1 MIADQVLA
9 AYDITA
15 HTHLLDVGGG
25 EGAFLIAAAA
35 RAPTLRLTLF
45 DLPAVAA
52 RAESRLA
59 EAGLTAR
66 ATATGGDFFRDP
78 LPPGADLITALR
90 VIHDHDDAAAA
101 TLLHAIRAALPPG
114 GTLLLAEP
122 MAEAAGA
129 AGDAYFGFYLLAMGS
144 GRPRTAETLL
154 SMLVDA
160 GFPAPRVL
168 RTAAPMLTGLIV
180 AEAKA

>member
-9 AYDITA
+9 AYDVTR
-15 HTHLLDVGGG
+15 HTQLLDVGGG

-35 RAPTLRLTLF
+35 RAPRLRLSLF

-52 RAESRLA
+52 RAELRLA
-59 EAGLTAR
+59 AAGLSDR
-66 ATATGGDFFRDP
+66 AVAFGGDFFRDP
-78 LPPGADLITALR
+78 LPAGADLMTALR
-90 VIHDHDDAAAA
+90 VIHDHDDAAASA
-101 TLLHAIRAALPPG
+101 LLRRMHDALAPG

-144 GRPRTAETLL
+144 GRPRPAAQLM

-160 GFPAPRVL
+160 GFGRSRLA

-180 AEAKA
+180 ATT